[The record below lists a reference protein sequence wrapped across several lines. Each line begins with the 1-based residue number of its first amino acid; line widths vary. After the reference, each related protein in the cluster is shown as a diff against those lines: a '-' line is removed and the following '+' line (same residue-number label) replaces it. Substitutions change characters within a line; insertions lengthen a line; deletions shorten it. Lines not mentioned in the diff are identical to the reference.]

1 MILGFKRRIV
11 KIIDECVQHTTLFN
25 RCEIFAVELNVTG
38 AIQFKI
44 VLRIVNKGDL
54 ELVLLS
60 TKLIKVIAATRLE
73 ALEEKEDVVCV

>member
-1 MILGFKRRIV
+1 MMLVFQIRIV
-11 KIIDECVQHTTLFN
+11 KIFNVCVHHTTLFD
-25 RCEIFAVELNVTG
+25 RCEIFTVELDVAG
-38 AIQFKI
+38 AIQFNF

-73 ALEEKEDVVCV
+73 ALEEKEDVIGV